1 LKSRPRL
8 EPGQGA
14 RLGPGAEF
22 DRIRAI
28 AEVLGKH
35 AEELGHDCGF
45 VRIGDEYLALS
56 TDVSVEQVHFRFE
69 WIEPREV
76 GWRAAAAA
84 LSDLAAVAAEPLG
97 LLAAVTLPVTAPD
110 AVLLELMAGIGAAAD
125 YAAAPVLGGDLSR
138 GSGWSVAVTVLGRT
152 SRPITRAGAEPGDR
166 LWVTG
171 TLGGARSALEAWRRG
186 EQPPA
191 ESRRRFAHPEPRL
204 EAARW
209 LARAGAHAMIDLSDG
224 IAGDAGHLAAASQ
237 VRVEI
242 ELARLPLSSPVAA
255 EAARAGQ
262 HPGEFAA
269 EGGEDYE
276 LLAAMPPEFD
286 GASGLER
293 ECGVAL
299 TRIGSVHQ
307 GAGAGF
313 VRNGEP
319 IALRGFNHFG

>member
-1 LKSRPRL
+1 MKARWQQ
-8 EPGQGA
+8 EGQGA

-35 AEELGHDCGF
+35 AEGLGDDCGF

-69 WIEPREV
+69 WIEPHEV

-97 LLAAVTLPVTAPD
+97 VLAAVTLPAAAAD

-125 YAAAPVLGGDLSR
+125 HGGAPVLGGDLSR

-152 SRPITRAGAEPGDR
+152 PRPITRSGAQPGDR

-171 TLGGARSALEAWRRG
+171 TLGGARSALESWRRG
-186 EQPPA
+186 EEPPP

-204 EAARW
+204 QAARW
-209 LARAGAHAMIDLSDG
+209 LARSGAHAMIDLSDG
-224 IAGDAGHLAAASQ
+224 VAGDAGHLAAASQ
-237 VRVEI
+237 VELEI
-242 ELARLPLSSPVAA
+242 DLARLPVSSAVAA
-255 EAARAGQ
+255 EAARAGRA
-262 HPGEFAA
+262 PGEFVA

-276 LLAAMPPEFD
+276 LLAAMPAEFD
-286 GASGLER
+286 DARGLER
-293 ECGVAL
+293 ECGLAL
-299 TRIGSVHQ
+299 TRVGSVSG
-307 GAGAGF
+307 GAGVRF
-313 VRNGEP
+313 VLDGRI
-319 IALRGFNHFG
+319 IALSGFNHFG